1 MNAMAPKT
9 NFSFDVKYLAD
20 SSSSKVQR
28 DEVMGSLQA
37 LFAQLLAAQDPE
49 ADVLVSDSHRG
60 SSNKLVELTTTLG
73 DAQLAVILKAF
84 SEQHGVSVTA
94 FE

>member
-1 MNAMAPKT
+1 MAQKT

-20 SSSSKVQR
+20 SSSSKAQR
-28 DEVMGSLQA
+28 DEVMRSLQA
-37 LFAQLLAAQDPE
+37 TFEQLLAAQDPE
-49 ADVLVSDSHRG
+49 AEVLVSDSHRG
-60 SSNKLVELTTTLG
+60 SDNKLVELTTTLE

-84 SEQHGVSVTA
+84 SDQHGVSVTA

>member
-1 MNAMAPKT
+1 MAQKT
-9 NFSFDVKYLAD
+9 NFSFDVQYPAD
-20 SSSSKVQR
+20 SSSSKAQR
-28 DEVMGSLQA
+28 DEVMGSLHA
-37 LFAQLLAAQDPE
+37 SFEQLLAAQDPE
-49 ADVLVSDSHRG
+49 AEVLVSDSHRG
-60 SSNKLVELTTTLG
+60 SDNKLVELTTTLE